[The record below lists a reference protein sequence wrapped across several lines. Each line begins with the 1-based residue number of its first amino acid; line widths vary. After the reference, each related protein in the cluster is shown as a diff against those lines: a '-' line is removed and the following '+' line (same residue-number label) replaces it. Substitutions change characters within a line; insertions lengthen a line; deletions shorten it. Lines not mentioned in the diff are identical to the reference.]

1 MFISVIARL
10 IASQACLRSP
20 MLSAIGSAAV
30 SCNRR
35 SLGWHASSVPFLVC
49 HELDQTD
56 RTDASPVAV
65 DLFARLRLA
74 RGQAPGSAG
83 HPAGS
88 YVWEAVAAPIGLADR
103 PCARPDAVRSVD
115 SPLLRVSRVAMRFG
129 GVVALGGVSFD
140 VGYGQ
145 ICGLI
150 GPNGSGK
157 TTLFNCISGFY
168 RYADGD
174 ILFEGRSLKNL
185 GRHRMAG
192 LGIGRTFQNVAL
204 FRRMSVRDNI
214 LVGAHHLG
222 RSGFIANALRLPVV
236 RQEDAVGRRAAARP
250 AGPARPER
258 RRRRSQAGSLP
269 FGTQKRV
276 ELARALIGGPK
287 LLMLDEPAGGLNH
300 GEVDDLAQLLRR
312 IREHFDLS
320 ILLVEH
326 HMNLVMRVSH
336 KVVALEFGLKIADGT
351 PDEVRAEPE
360 VIRAYLGETQE
371 EQHAGAA

>member
-1 MFISVIARL
+1 MAE
-10 IASQACLRSP
+10 P
-20 MLSAIGSAAV
+20 
-30 SCNRR
+30 
-35 SLGWHASSVPFLVC
+35 
-49 HELDQTD
+49 
-56 RTDASPVAV
+56 
-65 DLFARLRLA
+65 
-74 RGQAPGSAG
+74 SAG
-83 HPAGS
+83 A
-88 YVWEAVAAPIGLADR
+88 
-103 PCARPDAVRSVD
+103 
-115 SPLLRVSRVAMRFG
+115 LLRISGVAMRFG
-129 GVVALGGVSFD
+129 GVIALGGVSFD

-168 RYADGD
+168 RFADGD

-204 FRRMSVRDNI
+204 FRQLSVRDNI
-214 LVGAHHLG
+214 LVGAHHLA
-222 RSGFIANALRLPVV
+222 RSGFIVNALRLPVV
-236 RQEDAVGRRAAARP
+236 RAEEQQAAGPLDDLMDLLDLRDVAARP
-250 AGPARPER
+250 
-258 RRRRSQAGSLP
+258 AGSLP

-276 ELARALIGGPK
+276 ELARALIGQPK

-300 GEVDDLAQLLRR
+300 GEVDGLAELLRR
-312 IREHFDLS
+312 IRAHFDLS

-326 HMNLVMRVSH
+326 HMNLVMRVSD

-351 PDEVRAEPE
+351 PDEVRSEPE
-360 VIRAYLGETQE
+360 VIRAYLGETRE

>member
-1 MFISVIARL
+1 M
-10 IASQACLRSP
+10 
-20 MLSAIGSAAV
+20 
-30 SCNRR
+30 
-35 SLGWHASSVPFLVC
+35 
-49 HELDQTD
+49 
-56 RTDASPVAV
+56 
-65 DLFARLRLA
+65 
-74 RGQAPGSAG
+74 
-83 HPAGS
+83 PAK
-88 YVWEAVAAPIGLADR
+88 PI
-103 PCARPDAVRSVD
+103 VEV
-115 SPLLRVSRVAMRFG
+115 LLRVSDVAMRFG

-168 RYADGD
+168 RFADGD
-174 ILFEGRSLKNL
+174 IQFEGRSVKGLA
-185 GRHRMAG
+185 RHRMAG

-204 FRRMSVRDNI
+204 FRRMSVRDNV

-222 RSGFIANALRLPVV
+222 RSGFITNALRLPVV
-236 RQEDAVGRRAAARP
+236 RREDVQSVGRLRDLLELLDLNDVAHVP
-250 AGPARPER
+250 
-258 RRRRSQAGSLP
+258 AGSLP

-276 ELARALIGGPK
+276 ELARALIGDPK

-300 GEVDDLAQLLRR
+300 GEVDDLALLLQR
-312 IREHFDLS
+312 IRAHFDLS

-336 KVVALEFGLKIADGT
+336 KVVALEFGVKIADGT
-351 PDEVRAEPE
+351 PDEVRSEPE
-360 VIRAYLGETQE
+360 VIRAYLGHAPGG

>member
-1 MFISVIARL
+1 
-10 IASQACLRSP
+10 
-20 MLSAIGSAAV
+20 
-30 SCNRR
+30 
-35 SLGWHASSVPFLVC
+35 
-49 HELDQTD
+49 
-56 RTDASPVAV
+56 
-65 DLFARLRLA
+65 
-74 RGQAPGSAG
+74 
-83 HPAGS
+83 
-88 YVWEAVAAPIGLADR
+88 
-103 PCARPDAVRSVD
+103 
-115 SPLLRVSRVAMRFG
+115 MRFG

-168 RYADGD
+168 RFADGD
-174 ILFEGRSLKNL
+174 ILFEGRSLKGL

-192 LGIGRTFQNVAL
+192 LGLGRTFQNVAL

-222 RSGFIANALRLPVV
+222 RSGFISNALRLPVV
-236 RQEDAVGRRAAARP
+236 RREDAVAFARLIELLDLLDLHDV
-250 AGPARPER
+250 AGTE
-258 RRRRSQAGSLP
+258 AGALP

-276 ELARALIGGPK
+276 ELARALISGPK
-287 LLMLDEPAGGLNH
+287 LLLLDEPAGGLNH

-360 VIRAYLGETQE
+360 VIRAYLGETRE

>member
-1 MFISVIARL
+1 VGCGANPRRFGL
-10 IASQACLRSP
+10 TCLRACAYLAAKP
-20 MLSAIGSAAV
+20 PAARAIEQGV
-30 SCNRR
+30 TDGKPLRR
-35 SLGWHASSVPFLVC
+35 
-49 HELDQTD
+49 
-56 RTDASPVAV
+56 RV
-65 DLFARLRLA
+65 DW
-74 RGQAPGSAG
+74 PT
-83 HPAGS
+83 
-88 YVWEAVAAPIGLADR
+88 VE
-103 PCARPDAVRSVD
+103 ARPLMPPA
-115 SPLLRVSRVAMRFG
+115 SPLLRVSNVAMRFG

-168 RYADGD
+168 RFADGD
-174 ILFEGRSLKNL
+174 IRFEGRSLKNL

-204 FRRMSVRDNI
+204 FRHMSVRDNI
-214 LVGAHHLG
+214 LVGAHHLS
-222 RSGFIANALRLPVV
+222 RSGFITNALRLPAV
-236 RQEDAVGRRAAARP
+236 RQEDAVATARLHDLLDLLDLGDV
-250 AGPARPER
+250 AGIE
-258 RRRRSQAGSLP
+258 AGSLP

-300 GEVDDLAQLLRR
+300 SEVDDLAQLLQR
-312 IREHFDLS
+312 IRAHFDLS

-360 VIRAYLGETQE
+360 VIRAYLGETQV

>member
-1 MFISVIARL
+1 MPAE
-10 IASQACLRSP
+10 P
-20 MLSAIGSAAV
+20 SA
-30 SCNRR
+30 
-35 SLGWHASSVPFLVC
+35 F
-49 HELDQTD
+49 
-56 RTDASPVAV
+56 
-65 DLFARLRLA
+65 
-74 RGQAPGSAG
+74 
-83 HPAGS
+83 
-88 YVWEAVAAPIGLADR
+88 
-103 PCARPDAVRSVD
+103 
-115 SPLLRVSRVAMRFG
+115 PLLRVSDVAMRFG

-168 RYADGD
+168 RFGDGD
-174 ILFEGRSLKNL
+174 IAFEARSLK
-185 GRHRMAG
+185 GMARHRRAG

-204 FRRMSVRDNI
+204 FRRMSVRDNV
-214 LVGAHHLG
+214 LVGAHHLAH
-222 RSGFIANALRLPVV
+222 SGFISNALRLPVV
-236 RQEDAVGRRAAARP
+236 RQEDRRALGRLSDLLDLLDLNDVA
-250 AGPARPER
+250 EVE
-258 RRRRSQAGSLP
+258 AGSLP

-300 GEVDDLAQLLRR
+300 SEVDGLAQLLQR
-312 IREHFDLS
+312 IRAHFDLS

-360 VIRAYLGETQE
+360 VIRAYLGETG
-371 EQHAGAA
+371 EQHVGAA

>member
-1 MFISVIARL
+1 MDWPTRPARDL
-10 IASQACLRSP
+10 MP
-20 MLSAIGSAAV
+20 PELSTV
-30 SCNRR
+30 
-35 SLGWHASSVPFLVC
+35 
-49 HELDQTD
+49 
-56 RTDASPVAV
+56 
-65 DLFARLRLA
+65 
-74 RGQAPGSAG
+74 
-83 HPAGS
+83 
-88 YVWEAVAAPIGLADR
+88 
-103 PCARPDAVRSVD
+103 
-115 SPLLRVSRVAMRFG
+115 PLLCVSDVEMRFG
-129 GVVALGGVSFD
+129 GVVALAGVSFD
-140 VGYGQ
+140 VAHSQ

-168 RYADGD
+168 RFVDGD
-174 ILFEGRSLKNL
+174 ILFEGRSLKDL
-185 GRHRMAG
+185 ARHRMAG

-204 FRRMSVRDNI
+204 FRRLSVRDNI

-222 RSGFIANALRLPVV
+222 RSGFITNALRLPAV
-236 RQEDAVGRRAAARP
+236 RQEDVQAMARLHDLLDLLDLNDV
-250 AGPARPER
+250 AGVE
-258 RRRRSQAGSLP
+258 AGSLP

-300 GEVDDLAQLLRR
+300 GEVDDLAQLLQR
-312 IREHFDLS
+312 IRAHFDLS

-351 PDEVRAEPE
+351 PDEVRNEPE